1 MTFEQVTVFLIQYT
15 MYIII
20 MQLSQ
25 TSVVSQLLFLSNVRI
40 LSAKMFRSFTFCC
53 PTEWLF
59 TDKSPTDAGAI

>member
-40 LSAKMFRSFTFCC
+40 LSAKMFRSFTFCF
-53 PTEWLF
+53 PT
-59 TDKSPTDAGAI
+59 

>member
-25 TSVVSQLLFLSNVRI
+25 TSVVSQLLFPCNVRI
-40 LSAKMFRSFTFCC
+40 LSAKMFRSFKFCC
-53 PTEWLF
+53 PT
-59 TDKSPTDAGAI
+59 

>member
-53 PTEWLF
+53 PT
-59 TDKSPTDAGAI
+59 

>member
-15 MYIII
+15 MYII

-25 TSVVSQLLFLSNVRI
+25 TSAVSQLLFLCNVRI

-53 PTEWLF
+53 PT
-59 TDKSPTDAGAI
+59 